1 MQTQLDLSAEASCRT
16 VQVANYNHDMKEIMQ
31 EILYE
36 NTSKG
41 MQKDP
46 QLYNILVQSVCISFL
61 KRKHHAAKNPRHKPI
76 KDNSFLKLILN
87 SQKLIY
93 KTFLYKWSYQ
103 KTYIY
108 SLDNG
113 R

>member
-36 NTSKG
+36 NTNQG

-46 QLYNILVQSVCISFL
+46 QLYNILVQSVCIPSL
-61 KRKHHAAKNPRHKPI
+61 KGNIVQPKILDINPSKITH
-76 KDNSFLKLILN
+76 F
-87 SQKLIY
+87 
-93 KTFLYKWSYQ
+93 
-103 KTYIY
+103 
-108 SLDNG
+108 
-113 R
+113 